1 MTNSTPAAELGE
13 LARAAAWGLAKGGH
27 LDSLE
32 DGKGALVERL
42 NILEA
47 AERAGIYI
55 DLDEPGT
62 DAIYTG
68 GDRRP
73 FLTTLVV
80 TENGLTQRGSWR
92 HGIRTADR

>member
-1 MTNSTPAAELGE
+1 MSNSTPAEELDE

-32 DGKGALVERL
+32 DGKAALVERL

-55 DLDEPGT
+55 DLQEHGIGT
-62 DAIYTG
+62 IYT
-68 GDRRP
+68 R
-73 FLTTLVV
+73 
-80 TENGLTQRGSWR
+80 TEVDALP
-92 HGIRTADR
+92 

>member
-1 MTNSTPAAELGE
+1 MSSSTRAAELAE

-27 LDSLE
+27 LDSRE

-55 DLDEPGT
+55 DLDEHGIGT
-62 DAIYTG
+62 IYTRAEI
-68 GDRRP
+68 DA
-73 FLTTLVV
+73 L
-80 TENGLTQRGSWR
+80 S
-92 HGIRTADR
+92 

>member
-1 MTNSTPAAELGE
+1 MKPSGEGTREVQSIGGNVMSNSTPAAELAE

-32 DGKGALVERL
+32 DGKAALVERL

-55 DLDEPGT
+55 DLKEHGIG
-62 DAIYTG
+62 AIYT
-68 GDRRP
+68 RA
-73 FLTTLVV
+73 
-80 TENGLTQRGSWR
+80 EIAAHS
-92 HGIRTADR
+92 

>member
-1 MTNSTPAAELGE
+1 MKLCDSTPAAELTE
-13 LARAAAWGLAKGGH
+13 LARTAAWGLAKGGH

-32 DGKGALVERL
+32 DGKAALVERL

-55 DLDEPGT
+55 DLEEHGIGRDLHPC
-62 DAIYTG
+62 

-73 FLTTLVV
+73 FLTTPVA
-80 TENGLTQRGSWR
+80 EKWWR
-92 HGIRTADR
+92 